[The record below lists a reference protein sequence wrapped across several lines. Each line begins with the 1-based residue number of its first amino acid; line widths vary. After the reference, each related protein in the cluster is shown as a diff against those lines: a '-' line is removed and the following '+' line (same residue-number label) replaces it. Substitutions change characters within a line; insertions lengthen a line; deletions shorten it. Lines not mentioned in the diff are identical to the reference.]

1 MTGAVATQ
9 TERAALLL
17 CLQEAYMRS
26 QGLTAK
32 DYSSFSRADQG
43 VMAAHRWFDAAG
55 YQEMWQ
61 QRMGP
66 GAAGGAAV
74 ASAAVGNG
82 EAATSSSVTNDS
94 LHGSGQ
100 QHTTGA
106 RYALKPFTTAADE
119 SDYFNFWQRHTRHC
133 KECQQGLKLVE
144 TAVKA
149 AAVAAAVS
157 VALAAAAAAAA
168 KTVVCPG
175 TLLGLVLAGACVW
188 LRLKLQEF
196 KHTHFINSRLQWQ
209 KDGGLSL
216 VKGDPI
222 KLY

>member
-1 MTGAVATQ
+1 MGWLFQCA
-9 TERAALLL
+9 
-17 CLQEAYMRS
+17 LQEAYMRS

-32 DYSSFSRADQG
+32 DYASFSRADQG
-43 VMAAHRWFDAAG
+43 WWLLINGFDAAK

-61 QRMGP
+61 QRMGSGSP
-66 GAAGGAAV
+66 ASAAV
-74 ASAAVGNG
+74 ASAAAGNG
-82 EAATSSSVTNDS
+82 AATSLSTNSIDS
-94 LHGSGQ
+94 IPGSGQ
-100 QHTTGA
+100 QPVTGA
-106 RYALKPFTTAADE
+106 QYAFKPFTPAADE
-119 SDYFNFWQRHTRHC
+119 SDYFNWWQRHTRHC

-144 TAVKA
+144 AAVKA

-188 LRLKLQEF
+188 LHQKLQEF
-196 KHTHFINSRLQWQ
+196 KHTRFISTHFRWQ
-209 KDGGLSL
+209 KDGGLSF
-216 VKGDPI
+216 VKGNPI